1 MAPFSFYTDL
11 PTKTFAIDQI
21 TNVDRVNEYRMSN
34 KEFRMMKF
42 DDFVKSRNQH
52 SSQGSIPHHERKTK
66 CLQRTSPV
74 RPEVSKGERRLY
86 EPIKFNF
93 S

>member
-42 DDFVKSRNQH
+42 DELVRS
-52 SSQGSIPHHERKTK
+52 RKTPFVVIPAQAGIQAGTFF
-66 CLQRTSPV
+66 LDT
-74 RPEVSKGERRLY
+74 RLRGCDGCDDSSDT
-86 EPIKFNF
+86 P
-93 S
+93 

>member
-34 KEFRMMKF
+34 KVYSPTAAPEATREFRMMKF
-42 DDFVKSRNQH
+42 NLYGSNFPQLATALSFPRRRESR
-52 SSQGSIPHHERKTK
+52 
-66 CLQRTSPV
+66 
-74 RPEVSKGERRLY
+74 
-86 EPIKFNF
+86 
-93 S
+93 

>member
-21 TNVDRVNEYRMSN
+21 TNVDRVNEYRMSI

-42 DDFVKSRNQH
+42 NLYGSNFPQLAAALSFPRRRESR
-52 SSQGSIPHHERKTK
+52 
-66 CLQRTSPV
+66 
-74 RPEVSKGERRLY
+74 
-86 EPIKFNF
+86 
-93 S
+93 